1 MSGVVHKNHNGVTYW
16 IRSSVHFFFPSHWR
30 HHFII
35 RWRRCFRIYKHARVS
50 CTLARQAAKADSSS
64 YTRWIT
70 YIYPTMYIFNVIKF
84 SSWLTP
90 FTIGMSIVC
99 DICRLVDDRVVV
111 RPKSGT
117 PANPPMKFRGNQS
130 YAKFFN
136 CFFPYIH
143 CLLIIV
149 ACFSLFEYS
158 VAF

>member
-1 MSGVVHKNHNGVTYW
+1 MALRIESDHQSTSSFLHIGDTISLYAEGDVSG
-16 IRSSVHFFFPSHWR
+16 
-30 HHFII
+30 FI
-35 RWRRCFRIYKHARVS
+35 S
-50 CTLARQAAKADSSS
+50 TL
-64 YTRWIT
+64 
-70 YIYPTMYIFNVIKF
+70 
-84 SSWLTP
+84 
-90 FTIGMSIVC
+90 G
-99 DICRLVDDRVVV
+99 LVDDRVVV